1 MSGPIRY
8 ALLAFALLAG
18 VVSAAAQ
25 QQQDEIFRPNDG
37 RRRRS
42 RLSMEWNVQA
52 GATLS
57 EYSAHG
63 TTAEIAPKAG
73 YHFSMAIG
81 MLFHPN
87 FAVVPELRFSHAAF
101 DMTGRAGG
109 SSSVK
114 GNTLDFPIRF
124 EGRIL
129 RGRLRFYAGPAFTLM
144 DKYRFSYGGS
154 TEEGMRIRPT
164 VTYVAGIAGV
174 PVRRMTVD
182 VRFNGQFNRTEQI
195 YGWRAADPDY
205 AEYRLGIH
213 GFSVSIGYLF

>member
-1 MSGPIRY
+1 MSRPMRY
-8 ALLAFALLAG
+8 AALALALLAG
-18 VVSAAAQ
+18 IVSAAAQ
-25 QQQDEIFRPNDG
+25 EDEIFRPDDG
-37 RRRRS
+37 RRRRG
-42 RLSMEWNVQA
+42 RLRTEWNIHA
-52 GATLS
+52 GVTLS

-63 TTAEIAPKAG
+63 TAADISPKAG
-73 YHFSMAIG
+73 YHAGFGIG
-81 MLFHPN
+81 LLLHPN

-109 SSSVK
+109 STAVK
-114 GNTLDFPIRF
+114 GNTLDFPLRF

-144 DKYRFSYGGS
+144 DKYRFSYGGN

-205 AEYRLGIH
+205 AEYRLGILS
-213 GFSVSIGYLF
+213 FSVGIGYLF